1 MRQEYPELNL
11 QASECLAIE
20 DTLAGVQAA
29 KAAGMKVVGVAN
41 TYPFHMLQRQSNWTV
56 DYLNQ
61 LELERI
67 KELYSAASVE
77 SKVDGE

>member
-1 MRQEYPELNL
+1 MKQEYPELNL

-41 TYPFHMLQRQSNWTV
+41 TYPYHMLHRQSDWTV
-56 DYLNQ
+56 DYLNE

-67 KELYSAASVE
+67 EERYSAE
-77 SKVDGE
+77 DWENTEN